1 MMYDEKLAGNCV
13 AYARVSTDSE
23 GQAESCKNQM
33 LLCDEY
39 AKNHPE
45 LNIVGKYI
53 DDGISGAT
61 NRRPQFNAMIERVM
75 QGGIQYIIAKDE
87 SRLCRS
93 TEVDGYLQTVC
104 RECGVKIIFIVSNN
118 VFDPFNGEQVT
129 MHGFHAL
136 INQHVVFG
144 QSQKGITA
152 HKQKCKAKRLNATDV
167 RYGYYWDYE
176 NKCMAVNEEEAAVVR
191 KMFEWYV
198 YSNLG
203 VLEIARKLAELGV
216 YGARS
221 GKMLTAN
228 TVLSRLADESYKGLF
243 HINKKGSDLSVGMN
257 AKKKRFSRPK
267 EEWVAVDGPAIV
279 SEELFDM
286 AQKLREER
294 RHIYDKPDKKETQ
307 ARFKGTHLFSGKVFC
322 GECGTQFHFQYADR
336 KKTIGAY
343 KDYFSKKKKEPDA
356 VCNNKRYNRIYE
368 RTLIGVCGIAINT
381 FLRNHETCIDNLVNI
396 IREASIAASK
406 DDEPLT
412 ACKKRLAKIEKELK
426 KNLIAW
432 RDAPDPSMKDMF
444 LEMYQQNKNQKD
456 EIEREIENFS
466 KQQKN
471 AADLEEEILGIKEHI
486 EKMKKVDVIDRS
498 VVDNFIERI
507 IVCGDGRII
516 VILKF
521 GTVYENLVTPKVII
535 PFSTDRACLNL
546 KFYRGSQDDYIN
558 WQKTICGLSVRCSDR
573 SRRLFKYRTW
583 KQPAGY
589 AFKAGDDGFYGDGA
603 SGFGGPKTDCIRN

>member
-1 MMYDEKLAGNCV
+1 
-13 AYARVSTDSE
+13 
-23 GQAESCKNQM
+23 
-33 LLCDEY
+33 
-39 AKNHPE
+39 
-45 LNIVGKYI
+45 
-53 DDGISGAT
+53 
-61 NRRPQFNAMIERVM
+61 
-75 QGGIQYIIAKDE
+75 
-87 SRLCRS
+87 
-93 TEVDGYLQTVC
+93 
-104 RECGVKIIFIVSNN
+104 
-118 VFDPFNGEQVT
+118 
-129 MHGFHAL
+129 
-136 INQHVVFG
+136 
-144 QSQKGITA
+144 
-152 HKQKCKAKRLNATDV
+152 
-167 RYGYYWDYE
+167 
-176 NKCMAVNEEEAAVVR
+176 
-191 KMFEWYV
+191 
-198 YSNLG
+198 
-203 VLEIARKLAELGV
+203 
-216 YGARS
+216 
-221 GKMLTAN
+221 MLTAN

-573 SRRLFKYRTW
+573 PFRESWNGSCEQYERYDRT
-583 KQPAGY
+583 A
-589 AFKAGDDGFYGDGA
+589 
-603 SGFGGPKTDCIRN
+603 